1 MIKIIADKQTK
12 LYELTYLLPKDF
24 TDAQQSSANESILK
38 IITKYKGKV
47 IQTQDWGKKELA
59 YKIRHQGKLHV
70 EASYN
75 HQIVKFSPDKVQAF
89 ERELLLEET
98 ILRHLLVVSDNQDE
112 KTVVAEDA

>member
-12 LYELTYLLPKDF
+12 LYELTYLLPIDF

-59 YKIRHQGKLHV
+59 YKIRHQGKLHD